1 MVNEKKVF
9 VDKSHVKLSPI
20 KTCLRAGGVMRQ
32 SQAVIAVAIEYLKFI
47 RIIMVEIQPGRS
59 PRVVVYHSRDS

>member
-1 MVNEKKVF
+1 
-9 VDKSHVKLSPI
+9 
-20 KTCLRAGGVMRQ
+20 MRQ

-59 PRVVVYHSRDS
+59 PRVVVYHARDS